1 MSIALGRIEDSMR
14 KGMCAVAAGVVAVF
28 VLSGCSGGS
37 EPVAAAEE
45 SAVSSTTAAPMPEL
59 SPRGAI
65 VKQIGE
71 PAGVKG
77 GYWDGVKSVEF
88 ILTDVTPDP
97 VCETQDER
105 TVPKNGR
112 HVLLD
117 FEIET
122 FAGVPV
128 RPILGKYDFY
138 SVTAD
143 GYIGEVGETQGDL
156 CVKEASW
163 DGVYEPKPNSKYHVT
178 LLLDVPADTVA
189 VGYDWDESTAWEW
202 ELPAG

>member
-1 MSIALGRIEDSMR
+1 MR
-14 KGMCAVAAGVVAVF
+14 KGMGAVAAGVVAVF
-28 VLSGCSGGS
+28 VLSGCSGSS
-37 EPVAAAEE
+37 EPVAVAEE
-45 SAVSSTTAAPMPEL
+45 TVVSSTTATAVSTPEL

-77 GYWDGVKSVEF
+77 GYGDGVKSVEF
-88 ILTDVTPDP
+88 ILADVTPDP
-97 VCETQDER
+97 VCEVQDER

-112 HVLLD
+112 HMLLD

-122 FAGVPV
+122 FDGVPL

-138 SVTAD
+138 SVTSD

-163 DGVYEPKPNSKYHVT
+163 DGVYEPKPNSKYQVS
-178 LLLDVPADTVA
+178 LLLDVPVDTVA

-202 ELPAG
+202 EIPAG